1 MTPSIFRLH
10 VCFWLAGWSAV
21 AGGATAQG
29 ASQTITFV
37 ANAENQTKP
46 RVRYTGH
53 AWEADQGGFLA
64 GAGRG
69 HRLLTEV
76 APDAGDFR
84 IELELSLPA
93 ANREAVLFLGGD
105 SELAFAAGAKGWK
118 LRGRF
123 FRAGDAPLEFAAPA
137 ITAGKSFALVV
148 ERKAEVVTILADGAV
163 VHRGVCSAAA
173 LGALGL
179 DPGAGTVRLY
189 TFTASGVFA
198 PSRMAAKPFGNPFG
212 MQLRRAPDTSAAVY
226 EPVVVRGALT
236 NESSIL
242 RLADGT
248 LETYSVTKPA
258 SDSVTVQRSRD
269 GGLTW
274 SEPQTAFTLPGRA
287 YYALQVLAASDG
299 ARHAV
304 VHVFGEGPGG
314 YRGRLYEVYYT
325 TLAAGATTWSA
336 PQRIVPG
343 YIGSIRG
350 FIQLARSGR
359 LVLAVGRAIPTREQ
373 APTSGPDYGWNDTL
387 VYFSDDQGATWR
399 QSPDVLSLELKT
411 PNVTR
416 YGAVEPVLLELR
428 DGRVWMLVRDRQ
440 GRLVQSFSAG
450 GERWSPL
457 ERTPFISSDSPA
469 ALLRL
474 RDGKIVLLTNACQNW
489 TDPRSYAMGGREVL
503 HAAISADE
511 GKTWRG
517 FREILHETDVVSGGD
532 RGTAYPTLA
541 ETPDG
546 KVVVV
551 SGQGEGKRAIVTFDP
566 RWLEERAVRDE
577 LASGPAAW
585 TQYGDEGLRVETAE
599 GGARAVAIPL
609 KATGLCGALWNFPIS
624 AEGELRARI
633 RIPAQAKSVRFSL
646 NDHFNRID
654 DQHAAERAVF
664 TLEAAKI
671 EWPADGRAHDL
682 TLTWSRAQEAGE
694 VLASID
700 GKAPVRIASARA
712 AQFGVN
718 YLRIEFRAE
727 ADAGHLT
734 IGQLSV
740 QLPR

>member
-1 MTPSIFRLH
+1 M
-10 VCFWLAGWSAV
+10 
-21 AGGATAQG
+21 AQG
-29 ASQTITFV
+29 AFQTITFV

-53 AWEADQGGFLA
+53 AWVADQGGFLA
-64 GAGRG
+64 GTGRG

-93 ANREAVLFLGGD
+93 ANREAALVLGGD
-105 SELAFAAGAKGWK
+105 SELVFAAGAKVWK

-123 FRAGDAPLEFAAPA
+123 FRAGDAPLEIAAPT
-137 ITAGKSFALVV
+137 IKAGKSFALAV
-148 ERKAEVVTILADGAV
+148 ERKGERVTILTDGAV
-163 VHRGVCSAAA
+163 VHSGACSAAA

-189 TFTASGVFA
+189 TFTATGVFA
-198 PSRMAAKPFGNPFG
+198 TSRLVAKPFGNPFG
-212 MQLRRAPDTSAAVY
+212 MQLRRAPATSTAVL

-236 NESSIL
+236 NESAIV
-242 RLADGT
+242 RLADGS

-258 SDSVTVQRSRD
+258 SDSITVQRSRD

-274 SEPQTAFTLPGRA
+274 SEPQVAFTLPGRA
-287 YYALQVLAASDG
+287 YYALQVLAAVDG
-299 ARHAV
+299 ARHAA

-314 YRGRLYEVYYT
+314 YRGRLYEVYHSK
-325 TLAAGATTWSA
+325 LAAGATAWSA

-359 LVLAVGRAIPTREQ
+359 LVLAVGRAIPAREQ
-373 APTSGPDYGWNDTL
+373 PPTSGPDYGWNDTF

-411 PNVTR
+411 PNATR
-416 YGAVEPVLLELR
+416 YGAVEPALLELR

-440 GRLVQSFSAG
+440 GRLMQSFSAD

-457 ERTPFISSDSPA
+457 DRTSFISSDSPA

-511 GKTWRG
+511 GRTWRG
-517 FREILHETDVVSGGD
+517 FREILHETDLVSGGD

-633 RIPAQAKSVRFSL
+633 RIPAQAKAVRLSL

-654 DQHAAERAVF
+654 DKRAAEHAVF

-671 EWPADGRAHDL
+671 GLPADGRAHDL
-682 TLTWSRAQEAGE
+682 TLTWSRAQQAGE
-694 VLASID
+694 VLVSID
-700 GKAPVRIASARA
+700 GKAPVRVPATRA
-712 AQFGVN
+712 AELGVN
-718 YLRIEFRAE
+718 YFRVEYRAE
-727 ADAGHLT
+727 ADAGHVT
-734 IGQLSV
+734 IGQLSA

>member
-1 MTPSIFRLH
+1 MTPTIFRLH

-21 AGGATAQG
+21 AGGVSVQAAPE
-29 ASQTITFV
+29 TITFV

-53 AWEADQGGFLA
+53 AWVADQGGFLA
-64 GAGRG
+64 GTGRG

-84 IELELSLPA
+84 VDLELALPA
-93 ANREAVLFLGGD
+93 ANREAALVLGGD
-105 SELAFAAGAKGWK
+105 SELVLAVGAKVWK

-123 FRAGDAPLEFAAPA
+123 FRAGDAPLEIAAPVLN
-137 ITAGKSFALVV
+137 AGKSFSLAM
-148 ERKAEVVTILADGAV
+148 ERKGEIVAIFADGAV
-163 VHRGVCSAAA
+163 VHRGACSAAA
-173 LGALGL
+173 LGSLGL
-179 DPGAGTVRLY
+179 DPGTGTVRLY
-189 TFTASGVFA
+189 TLAASGAFA
-198 PSRMAAKPFGNPFG
+198 TSRIGTKPFGNPFG
-212 MQLRRAPDTSAAVY
+212 MQLRRVPATSAAVY
-226 EPVVVRGALT
+226 EPVVVRSALT
-236 NESSIL
+236 NESSVL
-242 RLADGT
+242 RLADST

-258 SDSVTVQRSRD
+258 SDSVTVERSRD

-299 ARHAV
+299 ARHAA

-314 YRGRLYEVYYT
+314 YRGRLYEVYHT
-325 TLAAGATTWSA
+325 QLAAGATAWSP

-359 LVLAVGRAIPTREQ
+359 LVLAVARAIPAREQ
-373 APTSGPDYGWNDTL
+373 APSSGPDYGWNDTF

-399 QSPDVLSLELKT
+399 QSYDVLSLELKT

-416 YGAVEPVLLELR
+416 YGAIEPVLLELR

-440 GRLVQSFSAG
+440 GRLVQSFSTD

-489 TDPRSYAMGGREVL
+489 TDARSYAMGGREVL

-517 FREILHETDVVSGGD
+517 FREIFHETDVVSGGD
-532 RGTAYPTLA
+532 RGTSYPTLA
-541 ETPDG
+541 ETSDG

-585 TQYGDEGLRVETAE
+585 TQYGDEGLRAETAE

-624 AEGELRARI
+624 ADGELRARI
-633 RIPAQAKSVRFSL
+633 QIPAHAKAVRLSL

-654 DQHAAERAVF
+654 DKRAAEHAVF

-671 EWPADGRAHDL
+671 GLPADGRAHDL
-682 TLTWSRAQEAGE
+682 VLTWSRAQQTGE
-694 VLASID
+694 VLIRID
-700 GKAPVRIASARA
+700 GKSPVHVAAARA

-718 YLRIEFRAE
+718 YLRVEFRAE
-727 ADAGHLT
+727 ADAGHVT
-734 IGQLSV
+734 IDQLSA

>member
-1 MTPSIFRLH
+1 MTPTIFRLR

-21 AGGATAQG
+21 SVGAAAQ
-29 ASQTITFV
+29 ATSQTITFV

-53 AWEADQGGFLA
+53 AWVADQGGFLT
-64 GAGRG
+64 GTGRG

-93 ANREAVLFLGGD
+93 ANREAALVLGGD
-105 SELAFAAGAKGWK
+105 SELTFAAGVKVWK

-123 FRAGDAPLEFAAPA
+123 FRAGDARIEIAAPA
-137 ITAGKSFALVV
+137 IKVGKSFALAV
-148 ERKAEVVTILADGAV
+148 ERKGEVVTILADGAV
-163 VHRGVCSAAA
+163 AHRGACSAAA

-179 DPGAGTVRLY
+179 DPGAGSVRLY
-189 TFTASGVFA
+189 TFAASGAFA
-198 PSRMAAKPFGNPFG
+198 TSRIAAKPFGNPFG
-212 MQLRRAPDTSAAVY
+212 MQLRRAPATSAAVY

-242 RLADGT
+242 RMADGA

-299 ARHAV
+299 ARHAA

-314 YRGRLYEVYYT
+314 YRGRLYEVYHT
-325 TLAAGATTWSA
+325 KLAAGSTAWSA

-350 FIQLARSGR
+350 FIQLTRTGR
-359 LVLAVGRAIPTREQ
+359 LVLAVGRAIPEREQ
-373 APTSGPDYGWNDTL
+373 PPKSGPDFGWNDTFT
-387 VYFSDDQGATWR
+387 YFSDDQGATWR
-399 QSPDVLSLELKT
+399 QSPDVLSLELKA
-411 PNVTR
+411 PNATR

-440 GRLVQSFSAG
+440 GRLMQSFSTD
-450 GERWSPL
+450 GERWSSL
-457 ERTPFISSDSPA
+457 ERTSFISSDSPA

-517 FREILHETDVVSGGD
+517 FREIFHETDVVSGGD
-532 RGTAYPTLA
+532 RGTSYPTLA

-585 TQYGDEGLRVETAE
+585 TQYGDEGLRVEAAE
-599 GGARAVAIPL
+599 AGARAVAIPL

-633 RIPAQAKSVRFSL
+633 QLPPNAKAVRLSL

-654 DQHAAERAVF
+654 DKHAAEHAVF
-664 TLEAAKI
+664 TLEATKI
-671 EWPADGRAHDL
+671 GLPADGRGHDL
-682 TLTWSRAQEAGE
+682 TLTWSRAAQGGE
-694 VLASID
+694 VLVSID
-700 GKAPVRIASARA
+700 GNAPVRVA
-712 AQFGVN
+712 AMRPAEFGVN
-718 YLRIEFRAE
+718 YLRVEFRAD
-727 ADAGHLT
+727 ADTGHVT
-734 IGQLSV
+734 ISQLSA

>member
-1 MTPSIFRLH
+1 MTPSIFRLR

-93 ANREAVLFLGGD
+93 ANREAALVLGGD
-105 SELAFAAGAKGWK
+105 SELVFAAGATGWK

-123 FRAGDAPLEFAAPA
+123 FRAGDAPLEIAAPA
-137 ITAGKSFALVV
+137 IKAGKSFALVV
-148 ERKAEVVTILADGAV
+148 ERKGEGLTILADGAV
-163 VHRGVCSAAA
+163 VHRGACSAAA

-189 TFTASGVFA
+189 TLVATGVFA
-198 PSRMAAKPFGNPFG
+198 TSRLAAKPFGNPFG
-212 MQLRRAPDTSAAVY
+212 MQLRRAPASSAVVY
-226 EPVVVRGALT
+226 EPVVLRGALT
-236 NESSIL
+236 NESAIV
-242 RLADGT
+242 RLADGS

-258 SDSVTVQRSRD
+258 SDSITVQRSRD

-274 SEPQTAFTLPGRA
+274 SEPQVAFTLPGRA
-287 YYALQVLAASDG
+287 YYALQVLAAADG
-299 ARHAV
+299 ARHAA

-314 YRGRLYEVYYT
+314 YRGRLYEVYHSK
-325 TLAAGATTWSA
+325 LAAGATAWSA

-359 LVLAVGRAIPTREQ
+359 LVLAVGRAIPAREQ
-373 APTSGPDYGWNDTL
+373 PPKSGPDFGWNDSF

-399 QSPDVLSLELKT
+399 QSPDVLSLELKA
-411 PNVTR
+411 PNATR

-440 GRLVQSFSAG
+440 GRLMQSFSAD

-457 ERTPFISSDSPA
+457 DRTSFISSDSPA

-474 RDGKIVLLTNACQNW
+474 RNGKIVLLTNACQNW

-541 ETPDG
+541 ETLDG

-551 SGQGEGKRAIVTFDP
+551 SGQGQGKRAIVTFDP

-585 TQYGDEGLRVETAE
+585 TQYGDEGLRVETVE

-624 AEGELRARI
+624 AEGELRAKI
-633 RIPAQAKSVRFSL
+633 LIPAQAKAVRLSL

-654 DQHAAERAVF
+654 DKHAAEHAVF

-671 EWPADGRAHDL
+671 GLPADGRAHDL
-682 TLTWSRAQEAGE
+682 TLTWSRAAQAGE
-694 VLASID
+694 VLVSVD
-700 GKAPVRIASARA
+700 GKTPVRVAAMRRA
-712 AQFGVN
+712 EFGVN
-718 YLRIEFRAE
+718 YLRVEFRAD
-727 ADAGHLT
+727 ADTGHVT
-734 IGQLSV
+734 IGQLSAQV
-740 QLPR
+740 PR

>member
-1 MTPSIFRLH
+1 MTPTIFRLRAG
-10 VCFWLAGWSAV
+10 FWLAGWSAV
-21 AGGATAQG
+21 AGEVGAQTAL
-29 ASQTITFV
+29 QTITFV

-53 AWEADQGGFLA
+53 AWVADQGGFLS
-64 GAGRG
+64 GTGRG

-84 IELELSLPA
+84 IELEIGLPA
-93 ANREAVLFLGGD
+93 ANREAALVLGGD
-105 SELAFAAGAKGWK
+105 SEVVFAAGAKGWK

-123 FRAGDAPLEFAAPA
+123 FRAADAPLEITAPP
-137 ITAGKSFALVV
+137 IKAGKSFALVL
-148 ERKAEVVTILADGAV
+148 ERKSDAVTISLDGAT
-163 VHRGVCSAAA
+163 VHRGPCSAGA

-189 TFTASGVFA
+189 TLVASGVFA
-198 PSRMAAKPFGNPFG
+198 TTRLAAKPFGNPFG
-212 MQLRRAPDTSAAVY
+212 MQLRRAPATSAAVY
-226 EPVVVRGALT
+226 EAVIVRAALT
-236 NESSIL
+236 NESSIV
-242 RLADGT
+242 RLADGS

-287 YYALQVLAASDG
+287 YYALQVLAAKDG

-304 VHVFGEGPGG
+304 VHVLGEGPGG
-314 YRGRLYEVYYT
+314 YRGRLYEVYHSK
-325 TLAAGATTWSA
+325 LAAGATAWLS

-359 LVLAVGRAIPTREQ
+359 LVLAVARAVPAREQ
-373 APTSGPDYGWNDTL
+373 APKSGPDFGWNDTF

-411 PNVTR
+411 PNATR
-416 YGAVEPVLLELR
+416 YGAVEPVLLELL

-440 GRLVQSFSAG
+440 GRLMQSFSAT

-457 ERTPFISSDSPA
+457 ERTSFISSDSPA

-489 TDPRSYAMGGREVL
+489 TDARSYAMGGREVL

-541 ETPDG
+541 ETSDG
-546 KVVVV
+546 KIVVV
-551 SGQGEGKRAIVTFDP
+551 SGQGEGKRAMVTFDP
-566 RWLEERAVRDE
+566 RWLEERVVRDE
-577 LASGPAAW
+577 LASGPVAW

-609 KATGLCGALWNFPIS
+609 KSTGLCGALWNFPIS

-633 RIPAQAKSVRFSL
+633 QLPPQAKSVRLSL
-646 NDHFNRID
+646 SDHFNRID
-654 DQHAAERAVF
+654 DQRAAEHAVF
-664 TLEAAKI
+664 TLDAAKI
-671 EWPADGRAHDL
+671 GWPADGRAHEL
-682 TLTWSRAQEAGE
+682 TLTWSRAQQAGE
-694 VLASID
+694 VLASVD
-700 GKAPVRIASARA
+700 GKAPVRIAATRA
-712 AQFGVN
+712 AELGVD
-718 YLRIEFRAE
+718 YFRVEFRAE
-727 ADAGHLT
+727 ADSGHVT
-734 IGQLSV
+734 IGQLAV

>member
-1 MTPSIFRLH
+1 MSE
-10 VCFWLAGWSAV
+10 V
-21 AGGATAQG
+21 AAQV
-29 ASQTITFV
+29 ASPTITFV

-46 RVRYTGH
+46 RVRYTGN
-53 AWEADQGGFLA
+53 AWVADQGGFLV
-64 GAGRG
+64 GTGRG
-69 HRLLTEV
+69 HRLLTEM

-93 ANREAVLFLGGD
+93 ANREAALVLGGD
-105 SELAFAAGAKGWK
+105 SELAFAAGAKGWR

-123 FRAGDAPLEFAAPA
+123 FRAADAPLEIPAPA
-137 ITAGKSFALVV
+137 IKVGKSFALIV
-148 ERKAEVVTILADGAV
+148 ERKGEGVTILVDGAV
-163 VHRGVCSAAA
+163 VHRGPCSAAA

-189 TFTASGVFA
+189 TFAASGVFA
-198 PSRMAAKPFGNPFG
+198 SSRLAAKPFGNPFG
-212 MQLRRAPDTSAAVY
+212 MQLRSQPATSTAVY
-226 EPVVVRGALT
+226 EPVVLRGALT
-236 NESSIL
+236 NESSVL
-242 RLADGT
+242 RAPDGA

-274 SEPQTAFTLPGRA
+274 SEPQTAFALPGRA
-287 YYALQVLAASDG
+287 YYALQVLVASDG

-304 VHVFGEGPGG
+304 VHVLGEGPGG
-314 YRGRLYEVYYT
+314 YRGRLYEVYHT
-325 TLAAGATTWSA
+325 KLAAGATAWSA

-350 FIQLARSGR
+350 FIQLARTGR
-359 LVLAVGRAIPTREQ
+359 LVLAVGRAIPAREQ
-373 APTSGPDYGWNDTL
+373 APKVGPDYGWNDTF
-387 VYFSDDQGATWR
+387 VYLSDDQGATWR
-399 QSPDVLSLELKT
+399 QSPDILSFELKT

-440 GRLVQSFSAG
+440 GRLVQSFSAD

-457 ERTPFISSDSPA
+457 ERTSFISSDSPA

-489 TDPRSYAMGGREVL
+489 SDPRSYAMGGREVL

-517 FREILHETDVVSGGD
+517 FREIFHETDVVSGGD
-532 RGTAYPTLA
+532 RGTAYATLA
-541 ETPDG
+541 ETPAG
-546 KVVVV
+546 KIVVV

-566 RWLEERAVRDE
+566 RWLEERIVRDE
-577 LASGPAAW
+577 LAGEPAGW

-599 GGARAVAIPL
+599 GGARAVALPL

-633 RIPAQAKSVRFSL
+633 RIPAQAKAVRLSL

-654 DQHAAERAVF
+654 DKRAAEHAVF
-664 TLEAAKI
+664 TLDAAKMG
-671 EWPADGRAHDL
+671 WPADGQEHDL
-682 TLTWSRAQEAGE
+682 TLKWSRGQQAGE

-700 GKAPVRIASARA
+700 GKAPVRIAATRA
-712 AQFGVN
+712 AEFGVN
-718 YLRIEFRAE
+718 YLRVEFRAE
-727 ADAGHLT
+727 ADAGHVA

>member
-1 MTPSIFRLH
+1 MSPTILQLH
-10 VCFWLAGWSAV
+10 ACFWLAGWSV
-21 AGGATAQG
+21 VVGGVGAQTAP
-29 ASQTITFV
+29 QTITFV

-53 AWEADQGGFLA
+53 AWVADQGGFLA
-64 GAGRG
+64 GTGRG
-69 HRLLTEV
+69 HRLLSEV

-84 IELELSLPA
+84 IELELSLPT
-93 ANREAVLFLGGD
+93 ANREAALVLGGD
-105 SELAFAAGAKGWK
+105 SEVVFAAGAKTWK
-118 LRGRF
+118 VRGRF
-123 FRAGDAPLEFAAPA
+123 FRAADAPLEITAPT
-137 ITAGKSFALVV
+137 IKAGKSFALAV
-148 ERKAEVVTILADGAV
+148 ERKGEVVTILADGTV
-163 VHRGVCSAAA
+163 VHRGACSAAA

-189 TFTASGVFA
+189 TFTASGAFA
-198 PSRMAAKPFGNPFG
+198 TSRIAAKPFGNSFG
-212 MQLRRAPDTSAAVY
+212 MQLRRAPTTSAAVY

-242 RLADGT
+242 SLADGA

-274 SEPQTAFTLPGRA
+274 SEPQVAFTLPGRA
-287 YYALQVLAASDG
+287 YYALQVLAAKDG

-304 VHVFGEGPGG
+304 VHVLGEGPGG
-314 YRGRLYEVYYT
+314 YRGRLYEVYHT
-325 TLAAGATTWSA
+325 TLRAGGTVWSA

-343 YIGSIRG
+343 YVGSIRG

-359 LVLAVGRAIPTREQ
+359 LVLAVGRAIPAREQ
-373 APTSGPDYGWNDTL
+373 PPKSGPDYGWNDTF
-387 VYFSDDQGATWR
+387 VYFSDYQGATWR

-411 PNVTR
+411 PNATR

-428 DGRVWMLVRDRQ
+428 DGRIWMLVRDRQ
-440 GRLVQSFSAG
+440 GRLVQSFSAD

-457 ERTPFISSDSPA
+457 ERTAFISSDSPA

-503 HAAISADE
+503 HAAISADD

-517 FREILHETDVVSGGD
+517 FREILHETDIVTGGD

-541 ETPDG
+541 ETAEG
-546 KVVVV
+546 KIVVV
-551 SGQGEGKRAIVTFDP
+551 SGQGEGKRAVVTFDP
-566 RWLEERAVRDE
+566 RWLEERTVRDE
-577 LASGPAAW
+577 LASGPTTW
-585 TQYGDEGLRVETAE
+585 TQYGDEGLRVETVE

-609 KATGLCGALWNFPIS
+609 KATGLCGAVWNFPIS

-633 RIPAQAKSVRFSL
+633 QLQPQAKDVRLSL
-646 NDHFNRID
+646 NYHFNRID
-654 DQHAAERAVF
+654 DKHAAEHAVF
-664 TLEAAKI
+664 TLEAAKVGL
-671 EWPADGRAHDL
+671 PADGRAQDL
-682 TLTWSRAQEAGE
+682 TFTWSRVAQGGE
-694 VLASID
+694 VLVRVD
-700 GKAPVRIASARA
+700 GKVPVRVAAMRP

-727 ADAGHLT
+727 ADAGHVT
-734 IGQLSV
+734 IGQLSA